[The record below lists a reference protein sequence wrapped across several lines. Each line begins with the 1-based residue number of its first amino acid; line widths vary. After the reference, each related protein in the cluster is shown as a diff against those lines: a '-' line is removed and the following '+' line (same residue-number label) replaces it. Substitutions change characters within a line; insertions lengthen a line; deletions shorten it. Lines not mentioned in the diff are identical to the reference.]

1 MLKTICKDAFVTV
14 SGGGV
19 SYSVYKGTTCR
30 TCAESE
36 PLGQGEYEAGGFPQ
50 YGNATDRGTGGMGK
64 RYYIG
69 DHWYFEFP
77 HLKDIYASTSNLNVM
92 EKSSL
97 EYALQTITKRPADF
111 SKVYQKLLA
120 TKKLI
125 KFQINPKAISN
136 AQYNKDNISIEFKDS
151 YVIDGDKLMEEL
163 LHAAQHLVYYGEA
176 MDNKYKDYE
185 FEVKCFWDCSYWI
198 AYIYDGL
205 DYPAPMYYATITDS
219 SILSDYEPF
228 IEKIYQAGFFSR
240 TNLATYNS
248 IADKWKG
255 YNGMHIS
262 NFTPKMI
269 LDILGRARPPLK
281 Q

>member
-1 MLKTICKDAFVTV
+1 MKQRKEKPQIRLWLLLYRMCFLELWI
-14 SGGGV
+14 
-19 SYSVYKGTTCR
+19 
-30 TCAESE
+30 
-36 PLGQGEYEAGGFPQ
+36 PQ

-69 DHWYFEFP
+69 DLWYFEFP
-77 HLKDIYASTSNLNVM
+77 HLKDIYAPMSNLNIA
-92 EKSSL
+92 EKSYL
-97 EYALQTITKRPADF
+97 EYALQTITQRPADF

-151 YVIDGDKLMEEL
+151 YAIDGDMLMEEL

-198 AYIYDGL
+198 AYIYMMG
-205 DYPAPMYYATITDS
+205 
-219 SILSDYEPF
+219 
-228 IEKIYQAGFFSR
+228 
-240 TNLATYNS
+240 
-248 IADKWKG
+248 
-255 YNGMHIS
+255 
-262 NFTPKMI
+262 
-269 LDILGRARPPLK
+269 
-281 Q
+281 